1 MDITQCILNYTRVD
15 ELSLRSTNLLLLLV
29 VPDVAFDFQLDGD
42 LVSVEDHEP
51 RRDQEGDGEPAPE
64 GQLEQPDQHPRTS
77 SAGHNGSIQVWLDA
91 SLPIL
96 EGSSSSSLSEK
107 VGIPNSRVSIYILLT
122 PAP

>member
-1 MDITQCILNYTRVD
+1 MYFKLYPRVD
-15 ELSLRSTNLLLLLV
+15 ELGIRSTNLLLLLV

-42 LVSVEDHEP
+42 LVSGEDHEP

-77 SAGHNGSIQVWLDA
+77 SAGHNGSIQDWLDA

-96 EGSSSSSLSEK
+96 EGSSSSSSLSEK
-107 VGIPNSRVSIYILLT
+107 VGIPNSRVSIYILLLT